1 MAINSNIL
9 QIQSVNEIMKCNDLT
24 EQYGLFLTLQQ
35 AKELVETRLQELN
48 SNGRIEFG
56 GGIVEKIIKEFH
68 DSPYLIMENY
78 ADYLH
83 QLVEIFYFYKNET
96 MDLIGDDE
104 LIRFMKDSFDG
115 VCNGSL
121 ELLAGKELYRMA
133 RNLRY
138 GRDPYYSEEDEI
150 DMEEYYD
157 QY

>member
-1 MAINSNIL
+1 
-9 QIQSVNEIMKCNDLT
+9 
-24 EQYGLFLTLQQ
+24 
-35 AKELVETRLQELN
+35 
-48 SNGRIEFG
+48 
-56 GGIVEKIIKEFH
+56 
-68 DSPYLIMENY
+68 
-78 ADYLH
+78 
-83 QLVEIFYFYKNET
+83 

>member
-1 MAINSNIL
+1 M
-9 QIQSVNEIMKCNDLT
+9 
-24 EQYGLFLTLQQ
+24 TLQQ